1 MTDIHKT
8 DGSFDCDHISTANG
22 IPDRSKFDTEH
33 TIRYIWKHLGLPE
46 SSLRFAL
53 PDKSAALPSSFKIG
67 HLAQASIAL
76 SALAAAS
83 VDALHNNALARK
95 VTVPLRHA
103 GVEFDSEKH
112 YFLDGRPAESGWGPL
127 GGLHQTAD
135 GYIRMHDSFPNH
147 RKAAC
152 DLLGLNEQTATRE
165 DVAEKLKHW
174 RALEIEDA
182 AMKNNA
188 VIYAL
193 RSYQEWD
200 RLPQAKSVPSFPI
213 FVRKISDEGPK
224 GLPSHMP
231 KAADRCLR
239 GLRVIDF
246 TRVIAGPVAGKT
258 LAAHG
263 ADVIWVT
270 SPNLLSQPALD
281 IDVQR
286 GKRTIRLDLKKA
298 EDLETLR
305 GLAKNADVFLQS
317 YRPGSFAAK
326 ELGPEDLAK
335 LRPGII
341 YASLNA
347 WGNEGPWAHNRGF
360 DSIVQTVSGMNVSE
374 AEHFGTSPAKAMP
387 AQALDHAAGYL
398 LATGISAALYKRAT
412 EGGSWEVTV
421 SLAGVMKYLR
431 SLGQHPGRSGFECAG
446 LAEGELES
454 FLEERETGFGTLRA
468 VSHSAQ
474 VEGKEPGWDVMPK
487 PLGSDEARW
496 SRDVGSQ
503 IHAAHLYRRTSH

>member
-1 MTDIHKT
+1 MEIHRP
-8 DGSFDCDHISTANG
+8 DGSFICDDISTANG

-33 TIRYIWKHLGLPE
+33 TIRYIWKHLRLPE
-46 SSLRFAL
+46 SNLRFSL
-53 PDKSAALPSSFKIG
+53 PGKTAALPSSFKIG

-83 VDALHNNALARK
+83 IDSLHNNAPARE
-95 VTVPLRHA
+95 VSVPLKHA

-112 YFLDGRPAESGWGPL
+112 YVLDGQPAESGWGPL

-152 DLLGLNEQTATRE
+152 DLLGLNEQTATRA
-165 DVAEKLKHW
+165 DVVEKLKHW
-174 RALEIEDA
+174 RALDIEDA
-182 AMKNNA
+182 AMNHKA

-200 RLPQAKSVPSFPI
+200 RLPQATAVPKCPI
-213 FVRKISDEGPK
+213 AIRKINDEGPK
-224 GLPSHMP
+224 GLPEHMP
-231 KAADRCLR
+231 KNADRCLR
-239 GLRVIDF
+239 GLRVLEF

-263 ADVIWVT
+263 ADVLWVT
-270 SPNLLSQPALD
+270 SPNLPSQPALD

-286 GKRTIRLDLKKA
+286 GKRTIRLDLNEPK
-298 EDLETLR
+298 DR
-305 GLAKNADVFLQS
+305 GTVHQLIKDADVFLQS

-326 ELGPEDLAK
+326 NLGPADLAK

-347 WGNEGPWAHNRGF
+347 WGDEGPWAHNRGF

-387 AQALDHAAGYL
+387 AQALDHAGGYL

-412 EGGSWEVTV
+412 EGGSWEVSV

-431 SLGQHPGRSGFECAG
+431 SLGQHPGRSGFECDG
-446 LAEGELES
+446 LGEGDLEN
-454 FLEERETGFGTLRA
+454 FLEERKTGFGTLRA

-474 VEGKEPGWDVMPK
+474 VEGKMPGWDVMPK
-487 PLGSDEARW
+487 PLGTDEARW
-496 SRDVGSQ
+496 
-503 IHAAHLYRRTSH
+503 L